1 MGMSLYAIDAN
12 IEAIL
17 NGFEVVDEE
26 TGEIMGME
34 ALETLQMAR
43 AEKIENIACYIK
55 NQAAYIGNLKAEEDA
70 LAERRKQAEKTVD
83 RLKTYLAQSLDGQ
96 KFTSPRAAVSFRK
109 TASVEI
115 IDAGKLTVDYIR
127 EVPAKYEPDKNKI
140 REALKAGKEVAGA
153 QMKQSTSVIIK

>member
-55 NQAAYIGNLKAEEDA
+55 NQAAYIGDLKAEEDA

-96 KFTSPRAAVSFRK
+96 KFASPRAAVSFRK

-127 EVPAKYEPDKNKI
+127 EVPAKYEPDKAKI